1 MLAAISIARRIGLLC
16 LEDLSRLMRMRARRR
31 LVAGI
36 TQIVSGVGLDNWSGL
51 TTLLHPYEL

>member
-1 MLAAISIARRIGLLC
+1 
-16 LEDLSRLMRMRARRR
+16 MRARRR

-51 TTLLHPYEL
+51 ASLLF